1 MRVWVF
7 LKPCGVPVRGRGG
20 GVLRGAD
27 LAPPWLAM
35 LPSLPGPARHA
46 QPCGR
51 PCPVLCPAPAA
62 GPGGSRELMFGDTVE
77 TRGPRGRPP
86 GQQAA

>member
-7 LKPCGVPVRGRGG
+7 LKPCGVPVRDRGG

-35 LPSLPGPARHA
+35 LTSLPGPARHA
-46 QPCGR
+46 QPCGC
-51 PCPVLCPAPAA
+51 PCPALCPAPAA
-62 GPGGSRELMFGDTVE
+62 GPGGSRELMFGDTME
-77 TRGPRGRPP
+77 TRGPRGPP